1 MCVCLQG
8 GDLLT
13 VDKNRAAGGRYPDDP
28 TAVDSAA
35 GVSHNFCIS
44 IHLHTAIFTRLSG
57 ILWNIDFCVV
67 YIVDVV
73 YLLFFLFFC

>member
-1 MCVCLQG
+1 MCVCVCLQG

-13 VDKNRAAGGRYPDDP
+13 VDKNKAAGGRYPDDP

-44 IHLHTAIFTRLSG
+44 IHLTYSNFYTA
-57 ILWNIDFCVV
+57 LWNTVE
-67 YIVDVV
+67 Y
-73 YLLFFLFFC
+73 